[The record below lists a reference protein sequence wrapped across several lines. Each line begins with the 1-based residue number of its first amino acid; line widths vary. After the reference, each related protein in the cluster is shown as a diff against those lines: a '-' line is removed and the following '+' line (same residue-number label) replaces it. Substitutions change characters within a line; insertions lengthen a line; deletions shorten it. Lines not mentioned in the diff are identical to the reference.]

1 MDKYIH
7 QYYIYQL
14 KSHIKKIHYEME
26 IITQE
31 DFDKR
36 AAELK
41 KILLGN

>member
-1 MDKYIH
+1 MPMWSNNHSLYIAFWH
-7 QYYIYQL
+7 RFGID
-14 KSHIKKIHYEME
+14 EMG